1 MQTRRETIKQSM
13 VVAGLLASAGFP
25 QFAHAAFNK
34 VGFDAK
40 SIQDAV
46 KAYGGG
52 TITESK
58 DVTITG
64 PDIAENG
71 AVVPL
76 GASTNLPGVKQLL
89 VLVEKN
95 PSTLVAMFHVS
106 DAVDANFSTRA
117 KMGQSSDVYAVAIMA
132 DEALHGPS
140 DALELAN
147 KFAADVFA
155 VKINQSGGL
164 FPALQVA
171 TIAELCGI
179 SL

>member
-1 MQTRRETIKQSM
+1 MQTRRKTIQHSM
-13 VVAGLLASAGFP
+13 VVAGLLTTAGFP
-25 QFAHAAFNK
+25 QFANAAFNK

-52 TITESK
+52 NISESK
-58 DVTITG
+58 DVTVTA

-76 GASTNLPGVKQLL
+76 GASTTLAGVKHML

-95 PSTLVAMFHVS
+95 PSALIAMFYVN
-106 DAVDANFSTRA
+106 DAVDANFLTRA

-132 DEALHGPS
+132 DGKAL
-140 DALELAN
+140 
-147 KFAADVFA
+147 FAKKE
-155 VKINQSGGL
+155 VKVTLGG
-164 FPALQVA
+164 
-171 TIAELCGI
+171 CGG
-179 SL
+179 